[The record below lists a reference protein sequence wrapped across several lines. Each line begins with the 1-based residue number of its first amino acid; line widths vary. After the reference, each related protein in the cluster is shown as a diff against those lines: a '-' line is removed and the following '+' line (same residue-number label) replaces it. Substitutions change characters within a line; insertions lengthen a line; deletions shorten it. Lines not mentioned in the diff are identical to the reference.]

1 MRFTKLNI
9 TSQKAMTLIELML
22 VIAVLGVIV
31 TIAIPSYR
39 SYIDKTDNALAIS
52 QLVTIQS
59 VIERYYLEKQR
70 YPADS
75 EAEWK
80 AFTSNLPN
88 NGKDPWDNPYV
99 YTNIAN
105 GGPGIMGRVR
115 ADKKLNP
122 INTQYD
128 LYSKGKDG
136 VTKRQ
141 VSNKDSLDDIILAR
155 DGRFIGLAADF

>member
-1 MRFTKLNI
+1 MSLKKLNI

-31 TIAIPSYR
+31 TIAIPSYQ
-39 SYIDKTDNALAIS
+39 SYIDKTDNALAVS
-52 QLVTIQS
+52 QIVTIQS
-59 VIERYYLEKQR
+59 VIERYYLQNQR
-70 YPADS
+70 YPAKLDDIS
-75 EAEWK
+75 G
-80 AFTSNLPN
+80 SLPD
-88 NGKDPWDNPYV
+88 NGIDPWGNSYL

-105 GGPGIMGRVR
+105 GEPGFKRNVR
-115 ADKKLNP
+115 ADKSLNP

-136 VTKRQ
+136 VSKRQ

>member
-1 MRFTKLNI
+1 MRLEKLNI

-70 YPADS
+70 YPADLADIS
-75 EAEWK
+75 G
-80 AFTSNLPN
+80 SLPG
-88 NGKDPWDNPYV
+88 NGIDPWGNKYL
-99 YTNIAN
+99 YLNIADDWPQSR
-105 GGPGIMGRVR
+105 GPARKDR
-115 ADKKLNP
+115 KTNP

-128 LYSKGKDG
+128 LYSIGKDG
-136 VTKRQ
+136 RSSKQ
-141 VSNKDSLDDIILAR
+141 ISQKFSLDDIILAR
-155 DGRFIGLAADF
+155 DGKFIGLADEF

>member
-1 MRFTKLNI
+1 MRLKKLDM
-9 TSQKAMTLIELML
+9 TSEKGMTLIELML

-39 SYIDKTDNALAIS
+39 NYINKTNNALAIS
-52 QLVTIQS
+52 QIVTIKS
-59 VIERYYLEKQR
+59 VIERYYLENHR
-70 YPADS
+70 YPAELDDIRGS
-75 EAEWK
+75 
-80 AFTSNLPN
+80 LPN
-88 NGKDPWDNPYV
+88 NGLDPWGNKYI

-105 GGPGIMGRVR
+105 AGPGIMGRVR
-115 ADKKLNP
+115 ADKRLNP

-136 VTKRQ
+136 ATKRQ

>member
-52 QLVTIQS
+52 QLVTIKS
-59 VIERYYLEKQR
+59 VIERYYLENHR
-70 YPADS
+70 YPDKLDDIS
-75 EAEWK
+75 GG
-80 AFTSNLPN
+80 LPN
-88 NGKDPWDNPYV
+88 NGVDPWGNKYI
-99 YTNIAN
+99 YLNIADYWPQSR
-105 GGPGIMGRVR
+105 GPSRKDRNI
-115 ADKKLNP
+115 NP

-128 LYSKGKDG
+128 IYSMGKDG
-136 VTKRQ
+136 QTQKQ
-141 VSNKDSLDDIILAR
+141 VSQKPSLDDVILAR

>member
-1 MRFTKLNI
+1 LNI

-70 YPADS
+70 YPADLADIS
-75 EAEWK
+75 G
-80 AFTSNLPN
+80 SLPG
-88 NGKDPWDNPYV
+88 NGIDPWDNKYI

-105 GGPGIMGRVR
+105 AGPGIMGRVR
-115 ADKKLNP
+115 ADKSLNP